1 MRELVLLLLVL
12 FAVQAH
18 AKPKDRKQ
26 PLKLAP
32 SGQKAATTEDP
43 GSATRLL
50 YEDPRNQNSLTAGA
64 EKKGPKVEVKHTC
77 TDNMGMSYKQGDSG
91 YDGCMRT
98 FNTATPPAPGDKRPQ
113 SLGISFGN

>member
-1 MRELVLLLLVL
+1 MRELVLLLVVL
-12 FAVQAH
+12 FTVQAN
-18 AKPKDRKQ
+18 AKTKDKK
-26 PLKLAP
+26 LKLTP
-32 SGQKAATTEDP
+32 PGQGAATTEDP

-50 YEDPRNQNSLTAGA
+50 YEDPRNQNALTAGA
-64 EKKGPKVEVKHTC
+64 EKKGPNVEVKHTC

-91 YDGCMRT
+91 YDSCMRT

>member
-1 MRELVLLLLVL
+1 MRELVLLLVVL

-18 AKPKDRKQ
+18 AMPKDKK
-26 PLKLAP
+26 LKLTP
-32 SGQKAATTEDP
+32 PGQGASTTEDP

-64 EKKGPKVEVKHTC
+64 EKKGVKVDVKHTC